1 MEGHEVITQAL
12 LRADKVL
19 LEAAAG
25 LRLVPAVRPTNEAEE
40 KRAFLAGKTR
50 LPSFRYKTPQVRPHP
65 ELRALRLPDTALGR
79 LLEGQRLR
87 LLKLESV
94 LGSGAPHGYREISRE
109 ILGSPH
115 PHLLPTA
122 LQVLKHLP
130 LLPKPETTL
139 EKVKEEMEHSLAR
152 FGLTDWRVDFAKGD
166 FTAARALERQVLLTS
181 VGPVFE
187 GTGRRLSVHE
197 IGVHALRA
205 HNGFQQ
211 PLAIFGYG
219 LPGYEKTEEGLATYA
234 EVLTG
239 SSDNRVIRNY
249 AARAVAVAGLDKG
262 WDFSHCYEE
271 LRGLGQSEHQAWEAT
286 LRAHRGGGF
295 IKDHIYLDG
304 LLDMVRHASGGTD
317 LRILFMGKIGL
328 RHLSLVEECVREGGL
343 RPAELLPDFLD
354 TKPPQGEV
362 WSLLRRLAGP

>member
-1 MEGHEVITQAL
+1 MISEAL

-19 LEAAAG
+19 LEAASG

-50 LPSFRYKTPQVRPHP
+50 LPALRYKPVKVTLHP
-65 ELRALRLPDTALGR
+65 GLSTLRLPETALGR
-79 LLEGQRLR
+79 LFDGQRLR

-109 ILGSPH
+109 IYGSPH

-122 LQVLKHLP
+122 LQILKRLP
-130 LLPKPETTL
+130 LVPRPETTL
-139 EKVKEEMEHSLAR
+139 ERVKEQMEHALAR
-152 FGLTDWRVDFAKGD
+152 FGLTDWRVDYANGD
-166 FTAARALERQVLLTS
+166 FTAARALERQVLLTN

-187 GTGRRLSVHE
+187 GTGLRLSVHE

-234 EVLTG
+234 EVLTA

-249 AARAVAVAGLDKG
+249 AARAVAVAGLDRG
-262 WDFSHCYEE
+262 WDFRQTYEE
-271 LRGLGQSEHQAWEAT
+271 LRSLGQSEHQAWEAT

-304 LLDMVRHASGGTD
+304 LLEMVRHASQGAD
-317 LRILFMGKIGL
+317 LRTLFIGKIGL
-328 RHLSLVEECVREGGL
+328 HHLPLIEECLKNGSL
-343 RPAELLPDFLD
+343 RQPHLLPDFLANN
-354 TKPPQGEV
+354 PPAGEV
-362 WSLLRRLAGP
+362 WSLLRDLSGV